1 MKIQNKII
9 STVLAGIEKIVGTK
23 KNRYDLFIVYN
34 IHSYSPLLSLS
45 LQAIVV
51 YLKAYLR
58 REEVI
63 KSIEVVH
70 QCELKNLDLAS
81 LWWKVPNPTDKG

>member
-1 MKIQNKII
+1 MKRLLEQ
-9 STVLAGIEKIVGTK
+9 K
-23 KNRYDLFIVYN
+23 KNRYDLSIGYN

-51 YLKAYLR
+51 DFKAYLR

-63 KSIEVVH
+63 KSIEVVY
-70 QCELKNLDLAS
+70 QCEIKISRFGQPLVESTESDRQ
-81 LWWKVPNPTDKG
+81 GIERR